1 MLRLIT
7 FRRFKYIMKSNI
19 YVEYQGVQANT
30 TDFVAAAKKIWQAKG
45 NKVKDLKT
53 LDLYA
58 KPEENMVYCVFNGED
73 SDSFPMSE

>member
-1 MLRLIT
+1 
-7 FRRFKYIMKSNI
+7 MKSNI
-19 YVEYQGVQANT
+19 YVQYQEIEANT
-30 TDFVAAAKKIWQAKG
+30 ADFVAEAKKIWQAKG

-58 KPEENMVYCVFNGED
+58 KPEENTVYCVFNGKD